1 MFTQKN
7 DGTWQ
12 YLECPGTNTI
22 NQHLYL
28 PASSTH
34 TLHALADMEG
44 PTGVFSE
51 IYGANLNLDDDGNV
65 EAVTDAGSAL
75 GTCLEECGK
84 ADKPSLKII
93 GT

>member
-1 MFTQKN
+1 
-7 DGTWQ
+7 
-12 YLECPGTNTI
+12 
-22 NQHLYL
+22 
-28 PASSTH
+28 
-34 TLHALADMEG
+34 MEG

-75 GTCLEECGK
+75 GACLEECGK